1 MSLMQP
7 ITGQVI
13 YLIGDAGLK
22 TVQRHKSGRR
32 RDVSD
37 LLNATQLRLLEGELR
52 LLQLPCISDESWA
65 GTAIVRD
72 TEQKEQRQYT
82 SKTNKNKK
90 AKAYEWVSKAK
101 HIKAPTT
108 KLLVPLWFTQSK
120 LRIFR
125 SC

>member
-1 MSLMQP
+1 MQP

-22 TVQRHKSGRR
+22 IVQRDKSGRR

-82 SKTNKNKK
+82 SKTN
-90 AKAYEWVSKAK
+90 
-101 HIKAPTT
+101 
-108 KLLVPLWFTQSK
+108 
-120 LRIFR
+120 
-125 SC
+125 

>member
-22 TVQRHKSGRR
+22 TVQRDKFGRR

-82 SKTNKNKK
+82 SKTN
-90 AKAYEWVSKAK
+90 
-101 HIKAPTT
+101 
-108 KLLVPLWFTQSK
+108 
-120 LRIFR
+120 
-125 SC
+125 